1 MSPSKPVS
9 VLDFSDYRAF
19 LAEYFR
25 WHKANERGFSHRAF
39 SSRLGFTSPNFLK
52 LVMDGKRNMG
62 TESLPKITAGLR
74 LNKQET
80 EYFSYLVFFANA
92 RNTIDKNYY
101 YGLITAL
108 RSRKNIASVVPAQ
121 FEYFSEWYHPVVREL
136 VAGLQEPLDFN
147 DLSSKLGLS
156 PLKIRKSLRTLL
168 RLKLVI
174 VDENNTYVFS
184 SPLLNT
190 ANELDSYAIRRY
202 HSEVLNVAQGKL
214 STVPP
219 AEREIS
225 QLTMKLSKEGFEKI
239 KQRLQMF
246 RQELLQMASEDRGV
260 DSVYHANFQF
270 YPLTRAPDHEA

>member
-1 MSPSKPVS
+1 MAPSKTIS
-9 VLDFSDYRAF
+9 VIDFSDYRAF
-19 LAEYFR
+19 LTEYFR

-39 SSRLGFTSPNFLK
+39 SSRLGFSSPNFLK

-92 RNTIDKNYY
+92 RNAIDKNYY

-108 RSRKNIASVVPAQ
+108 RSRKNIDSVVPAQ

-136 VAGLQEPLDFN
+136 VAGLQEPLDFSE
-147 DLSSKLGLS
+147 LSSKIGLS
-156 PLKIRKSLRTLL
+156 PLKIKQSLRTLL

-174 VDENNTYVFS
+174 LDENNTYVFS

-190 ANELDSYAIRRY
+190 ANELDSFSIRRY
-202 HSEVLNVAQGKL
+202 HSEVLKVAQGKL

-225 QLTMKLSKEGFEKI
+225 QLTLKLSKEGFEKI
-239 KQRLQMF
+239 KARLQSL
-246 RQELLQMASEDRGV
+246 RQELLQMASEDTGV
-260 DSVYHANFQF
+260 DGVYHANFQF
-270 YPLTRAPDHEA
+270 YPLTKAPVNEA